1 MVGCTEIPTQT
12 CCRSPTGCMLVELA
26 TGAPLF
32 PGESD
37 IDQLWLIIK
46 VCHALGLAIQLW
58 PACSHPTENTS
69 AAGGTSVPLMCC
81 ESTISP
87 AVGGH
92 VCTKTNCGHDTV
104 IPRLTYP
111 APLEP
116 GSQAAVGL
124 TSTAMGDLAGISG
137 AVSFLH
143 LRNCL
148 MALSVSQGRTPT
160 AL

>member
-1 MVGCTEIPTQT
+1 M
-12 CCRSPTGCMLVELA
+12 ELA

-46 VCHALGLAIQLW
+46 VRLGKNWCNSRRRFRCVLRCNNVQ
-58 PACSHPTENTS
+58 N
-69 AAGGTSVPLMCC
+69 
-81 ESTISP
+81 
-87 AVGGH
+87 
-92 VCTKTNCGHDTV
+92 KTQRHDAV
-104 IPRLTYP
+104 IPRLIYP

-137 AVSFLH
+137 AVSSFFPPI
-143 LRNCL
+143 RPRVCCKAYSRDN
-148 MALSVSQGRTPT
+148 PI
-160 AL
+160 